1 MFCKNCGNEI
11 NPNAVVCVKCGA
23 SVVEST
29 SQVNNANNEVI
40 SYAEASGGL
49 KFLCFLIPVLGIIM
63 YAIEHV
69 QRPIKAKNC
78 LKAAIIGFVF
88 SFICSI
94 IYGVIVFLTF

>member
-49 KFLCFLIPVLGIIM
+49 KF
-63 YAIEHV
+63 YA
-69 QRPIKAKNC
+69 
-78 LKAAIIGFVF
+78 F
-88 SFICSI
+88 
-94 IYGVIVFLTF
+94 